1 MRSSAV
7 SRRGGAGAGIVSLAA
22 RAIAVFEADR
32 GASAAPH
39 SEQKFWPGAVTEPH
53 SGHEVASDDPHSV
66 QNFAP
71 DTLSVP
77 QRGQTVAAPLT
88 SNAECKA

>member
-1 MRSSAV
+1 V
-7 SRRGGAGAGIVSLAA
+7 S
-22 RAIAVFEADR
+22 D
-32 GASAAPH
+32 
-39 SEQKFWPGAVTEPH
+39 PH
-53 SGHEVASDDPHSV
+53 SGHEVARDDPHSV

-88 SNAECKA
+88 SRP